1 MKTFINLSRKP
12 KTLNFYLGYCFNDKW
27 DRLFQTVCHKCHNT
41 FTLTKQTCS
50 ALVTTLRCTACLIE
64 DLLSRNYEFVLTSR
78 IQTDPLELRFSKYW
92 QMSGGRFLIGLRDI
106 ELSERVL
113 LTTSLLKDYVDI
125 FHEDLRNENMDKNL
139 LILFD

>member
-1 MKTFINLSRKP
+1 
-12 KTLNFYLGYCFNDKW
+12 
-27 DRLFQTVCHKCHNT
+27 
-41 FTLTKQTCS
+41 
-50 ALVTTLRCTACLIE
+50 
-64 DLLSRNYEFVLTSR
+64 
-78 IQTDPLELRFSKYW
+78 
-92 QMSGGRFLIGLRDI
+92 MSGGRFLTGLRDI